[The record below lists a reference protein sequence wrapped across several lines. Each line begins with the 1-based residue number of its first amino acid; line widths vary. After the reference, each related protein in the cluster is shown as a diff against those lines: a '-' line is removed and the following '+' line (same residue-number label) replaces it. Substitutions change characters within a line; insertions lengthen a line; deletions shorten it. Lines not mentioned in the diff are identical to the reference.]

1 MKSCSVLLGAVCLL
15 LSVFLSQASTL
26 YVDLNSSN
34 PVSPYTSWSTAATNI
49 QDAIDAS
56 TDGDLILVTNGVYAT
71 SGRVTGDGTTN
82 RVVADKAV
90 TVQSVN
96 GQTATLIDG
105 GQSFRCAYLT
115 NGAVLSGFT
124 LTNGTAGGGNGGGAW
139 CASTGEQILN
149 CLLTKNSAWDG
160 AGVYSG
166 TLTNCSFSGNQATD
180 SGGGAAYSTLNNCT
194 FSGNSAGFSGS
205 GGGAYNATLNNCTL
219 SGNSAGWNG
228 GGAAYCTL
236 NCCTI
241 NGNTAR
247 YTGGGARS
255 STLTSCKVTGN
266 TATDSS
272 GSGGGAAYCNLVNCT
287 VTGNTAPAW
296 GGGTAWCPVV
306 NNCIIYYNSASDG
319 ANDSGGTLSYCCTTP
334 LASGTG
340 NFADDPQ
347 FVNYAGGD
355 LHLAANSLC
364 INTGGNDY
372 VTNSTDLDGN
382 PRLVGGVVDVGAYEC
397 QTVLPVPVAPSLQA
411 TYTQV
416 ITGFVVGFTGYI
428 GGRPTAS
435 RWEFGDGT
443 IISNQLP
450 NVSHAWAAPGNY
462 AVALRAYND
471 SFPDGVT
478 ATVTIQVSG
487 TSGYY
492 VRQTN
497 AQPAWPYTSWNT
509 AATNIQAAVDAAYA
523 GATVW
528 VSNGVYQAGGRVI
541 YGLSLSNRIV
551 VSKPVTVRSVNGPD
565 VTVIQGYRASVAT
578 NAVNNVRCVY
588 LASGAALAGFT
599 VTNGGTRNSGS
610 VSDVSGGGIWCDSS
624 STIVSNCVL
633 AGNYATNYGGGIYSG
648 TLYNCKLVGN
658 TAPYGGG
665 GHNCALYN
673 CIVATNTGSTNGM
686 YGSYGGGI
694 YSGKLCNCTLVG
706 NSASYGGGV
715 YNSTLT
721 NCTLANNTASTS
733 GGGGYSSTLNNCVD
747 YYNTAASGSNYSGGS
762 LSYCCAKPLAAGTG
776 NFTNAPLF
784 VDLAGGNFRLQ
795 TNSPCIGTGNN
806 AYVTTSVDLDGR
818 PRIVGGTVD
827 MGAYEFQGAGMGEF
841 IAWLQQYGMA
851 IDGSA
856 DYADPDGD
864 HMNNWQEWRAGTNPT
879 NAASV
884 LKLASLSNS
893 ISGITVTWQSVNTRT
908 YYLQVSTNLASQ
920 PAFITVQSNL
930 AGQTGTTSYT
940 DTMATN
946 GGPYFY
952 RVGVQ

>member
-1 MKSCSVLLGAVCLL
+1 MKMRLTNFIAASLTLLIFPASA
-15 LSVFLSQASTL
+15 SVF
-26 YVDLNSSN
+26 YVNVSN
-34 PVSPYTSWSTAATNI
+34 TVPVSPFTNWPTAATNI

-71 SGRVTGDGTTN
+71 GGRVTGDGTTN

-115 NGAVLSGFT
+115 NGAVISGFT
-124 LTNGTAGGGNGGGAW
+124 LTDGTAGGGYSNGGGGAY
-139 CASTGEQILN
+139 CTSTNEQILN
-149 CLLTKNSAWDG
+149 CLLINNVSGWDG
-160 AGVYSG
+160 AGAYSG
-166 TLTNCSFSGNQATD
+166 TLSNCSFSGNQALNG
-180 SGGGAAYSTLNNCT
+180 GGGAAYSALFNCT
-194 FSGNSAGFSGS
+194 LTGNSAGFTGW

-219 SGNSAGWNG
+219 SGGSAGWYG
-228 GGAAYCTL
+228 GGAASCTL
-236 NCCTI
+236 NGCAI
-241 NGNTAR
+241 FNNTAR
-247 YTGGGARS
+247 YGGGGAVN
-255 STLTSCKVTGN
+255 STLNSCTITGN
-266 TATDSS
+266 RFTESG
-272 GSGGGAAYCNLVNCT
+272 GSGGGVGWSYGVGPT
-287 VTGNTAPAW
+287 P
-296 GGGTAWCPVV
+296 V
-306 NNCIIYYNSASDG
+306 NNCIIYFNVDLYGSPN
-319 ANDSGGTLSYCCTTP
+319 NCSGGTPSYCCTTP
-334 LASGTG
+334 LAGGTG

-347 FVNYAGGD
+347 FVNYAGGN
-355 LHLAANSLC
+355 LRLATNSLC

-397 QTVLPVPVAPSLQA
+397 QSVLPVPVTPSLQA

-416 ITGFVVGFTGYI
+416 ITGFVVGFTGRI

-435 RWEFGDGT
+435 RWEFDDGT

-462 AVALRAYND
+462 AVALRAYGD
-471 SFPDGVT
+471 SYPDGVT

-487 TSGYY
+487 VSGYY

-497 AQPAWPYTSWNT
+497 AHPAAPYTSWAT
-509 AATNIQAAVDAAYA
+509 AATNIQTAVDAAYV
-523 GATVW
+523 GGTVW
-528 VSNGVYQAGGRVI
+528 VSNGVYQAGGRVVF
-541 YGLSLSNRIV
+541 GSMSNRV
-551 VSKPVTVRSVNGPD
+551 AVTKPVTVQSVNGPG
-565 VTVIQGYRASVAT
+565 VTVIQGYRAPGT
-578 NAVNNVRCVY
+578 NANSNVRCVY
-588 LASGAALAGFT
+588 LANGAALAGFT
-599 VTNGGTRNSGS
+599 LTNGATRGS
-610 VSDVSGGGIWCDSS
+610 AGDFIREQCGGGVWCEPNPPTSGV
-624 STIVSNCVL
+624 VSNCVL
-633 AGNYATNYGGGIYSG
+633 VGNWAMNYGGGIYSG
-648 TLYNCKLVGN
+648 TLFNCKLAGN
-658 TAPYGGG
+658 SAYYGGG
-665 GHNCALYN
+665 AYSSTLNN
-673 CIVATNTGSTNGM
+673 CIVSSNTAVGPGM
-686 YGSYGGGI
+686 PGYGSYGGGV
-694 YSGKLCNCTLVG
+694 YSGKLGNCALVG
-706 NSASYGGGV
+706 NSATNGGGV

-721 NCTLANNTASTS
+721 NCTLANNTAIA
-733 GGGGYSSTLNNCVD
+733 GGGGYSSTFRNCVL
-747 YYNTAASGSNYSGGS
+747 YYNAASSGTNYSAGT
-762 LSYCCAKPLAAGTG
+762 LSYCCATPLAAGTG

-851 IDGSA
+851 MDGPA

-884 LKLASLSNS
+884 LQLASPSNS

-930 AGQTGTTSYT
+930 TGQVGTTSFT
-940 DTMATN
+940 DTTATN
-946 GGPYFY
+946 GNSFFY